1 VDEQPRFTCNL
12 ALNKELTMSEE
23 VILFP
28 ILFSLIGFV
37 IWTIFSTIRRYKT
50 TQLQAGLQTKLL
62 EKFGSGQELLAYV
75 QSDAGKRFLES
86 LTMEQ
91 RTPYRRILGAA
102 QASVVLILLAFAL
115 LFLRGRIYGAEEGFL
130 VFGTILLSL
139 GVGFGLSAA
148 LSYYLSKSFGLL
160 TESTEH
166 RP

>member
-1 VDEQPRFTCNL
+1 MQ
-12 ALNKELTMSEE
+12 KEVVL
-23 VILFP
+23 VP

-37 IWTIFSTIRRYKT
+37 VWTVFSTIRRYKT
-50 TQLQAGLQTKLL
+50 TVLQAGLQTKLL

-75 QSDAGKRFLES
+75 QSDGGKRLLES

-91 RTPYRRILGAA
+91 RTPYGRILGAA
-102 QASVVLILLAFAL
+102 QASVVLILLALAF
-115 LFLRGRIYGAEEGFL
+115 LFLRGRISGAGEDALL
-130 VFGTILLSL
+130 VFGTVLLSM

-160 TESTEH
+160 TKSTEH

>member
-1 VDEQPRFTCNL
+1 
-12 ALNKELTMSEE
+12 MSEE

-37 IWTIFSTIRRYKT
+37 IWTIFSTLRRYKT

-102 QASVVLILLAFAL
+102 QSSVVLILLSFAL
-115 LFLRGRIYGAEEGFL
+115 LFLLGRIYGAEEGFL